1 MWDRIAAMSLSLLA
15 ACVRLYFVEARDSH
29 PQFACG
35 PYQQSDG
42 TLLQGKLYWGP
53 GPMQKVELTKTIRQK
68 ETENEIERDDKCGV
82 QIEGLEAQR
91 EK

>member
-1 MWDRIAAMSLSLLA
+1 
-15 ACVRLYFVEARDSH
+15 
-29 PQFACG
+29 
-35 PYQQSDG
+35 
-42 TLLQGKLYWGP
+42 
-53 GPMQKVELTKTIRQK
+53 MQKVELTKTIRQK